1 MTHPPD
7 TLAPNPFRVPQPRW
21 PARIVAIATRNVMST
36 IFVTMAAGLC
46 IASPRFRDPQNLMN
60 ILQQN
65 SVIGIVACGMLVVII
80 AAGFDLS
87 VGAIAAAAACLGAQI
102 MVDVSISAGVVAALV
117 VGAAGGIFNGA
128 LVARV
133 GITPFVATLGSS
145 VLFTGLLL
153 SYTDAKSI
161 VGIPS
166 GLGEFVNGR
175 SLGVPHSVL
184 LFGLV
189 ATAVWAFLRL
199 TAWGHFTYAIGS
211 SREASRLAGLPVAA
225 VVAFGFVL
233 AGVLAAV
240 AGLILLGQT
249 GVGAPTAGASWALT
263 AIAAVVVGGTPL
275 RGGSGGIFAPII
287 GTLLLGVLS
296 NALTLYGVS
305 PYLQPTVTGI
315 VILLAV
321 GIDSINSKR
330 KVFHA

>member
-1 MTHPPD
+1 MTHTPD
-7 TLAPNPFRVPQPRW
+7 VLAPSPIRVPTPSW
-21 PARIVAIATRNVMST
+21 PTKLHAAATRNVMST
-36 IFVTMAAGLC
+36 IFVLMFAVLC
-46 IASPRFRDPQNLMN
+46 VASPKFRDPQNLVN

-87 VGAIAAAAACLGAQI
+87 VGAVAAAAACLGAQM
-102 MVDVSISAGVVAALV
+102 MVDHSIFAGIVAALL
-117 VGAAGGIFNGA
+117 VGAVGGVFNGV

-175 SLGVPHSVL
+175 SLGIPHSVL
-184 LFGLV
+184 LFAIV
-189 ATAVWAFLRL
+189 ATVVWAFLRL

-225 VVAFGFVL
+225 VVTFGFVL
-233 AGVLAAV
+233 TGVLSAV

-249 GVGAPTAGASWALT
+249 AVGAPTAGASWALT

-321 GIDSINSKR
+321 GIDSLNSTR
-330 KVFHA
+330 KKVHA

>member
-1 MTHPPD
+1 
-7 TLAPNPFRVPQPRW
+7 
-21 PARIVAIATRNVMST
+21 MST
-36 IFVTMAAGLC
+36 IFAAMFVGLC
-46 IASPRFRDPQNLMN
+46 VASPKFRDPQNLVN

-65 SVIGIVACGMLVVII
+65 SMIGIVACGMLVVII

-87 VGAIAAAAACLGAQI
+87 VGAVAAAAACLGAQV
-102 MVDVSISAGVVAALV
+102 MVEHSLPAGIVAALL
-117 VGAAGGIFNGA
+117 VGIAGGLFNGL

-133 GITPFVATLGSS
+133 GISPFVATLGSS

-153 SYTDAKSI
+153 SHTDAKSI
-161 VGIPS
+161 VGIPV

-175 SLGVPHSVL
+175 TLGVPHAAL

-189 ATAVWAFLRL
+189 VIAVWAFLRF
-199 TAWGHFTYAIGS
+199 TSWGHFTYAIGS
-211 SREASRLAGLPVAA
+211 SREASRLAGLPVTA
-225 VVAFGFVL
+225 VVTFGFVL
-233 AGVLAAV
+233 AGLLAAL

-275 RGGSGGIFAPII
+275 RGGSGGVFAPVI

-321 GIDSINSKR
+321 GIDSLNSRR
-330 KVFHA
+330 KATQ